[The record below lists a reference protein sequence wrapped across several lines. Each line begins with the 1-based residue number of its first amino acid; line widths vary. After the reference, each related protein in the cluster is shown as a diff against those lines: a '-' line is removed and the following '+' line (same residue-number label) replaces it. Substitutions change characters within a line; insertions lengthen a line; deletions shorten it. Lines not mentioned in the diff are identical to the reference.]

1 MAHTKAGG
9 STRLG
14 RESESKRLGVKLFD
28 GQPAQPGSILI
39 RQRGTKFYP
48 GKNVRRGGDD
58 TLYAVKSGLVKF
70 ATKTHKSFDG
80 SRRLVKV
87 VNVIEKQWSDKKTAI
102 STNPAL
108 FHGRGSFSTITLIF
122 ASRPW
127 PNSTVT
133 SCSPSVLIG
142 LNSLIWLFCA
152 LCPFL
157 FSVSAIFCALIEP
170 KI

>member
-14 RESESKRLGVKLFD
+14 RESESKRLGVKLYD

-87 VNVIEKQWSDKKTAI
+87 VNVIEKQ
-102 STNPAL
+102 
-108 FHGRGSFSTITLIF
+108 
-122 ASRPW
+122 
-127 PNSTVT
+127 
-133 SCSPSVLIG
+133 
-142 LNSLIWLFCA
+142 
-152 LCPFL
+152 
-157 FSVSAIFCALIEP
+157 
-170 KI
+170 